1 VRGGVDHHE
10 AAVNAAQELLIAA
23 AGFAA
28 GAINAIAGGGSLVSF
43 PALVAAG
50 LPTLTAN
57 VTNTVSVWPGYVS
70 GAAGLRGELVG
81 QRARM
86 RPLAITACAGS
97 ALGVV
102 LLLALPSSVF
112 DAVVPW
118 FVIFAS
124 VTLAVQPRVAAWLR
138 ARPRRRGDRAEHH
151 AVGLHASLVAA
162 AAYGAY
168 FGGGL
173 GVILLGVLGL
183 FLTDGLHRVIALKN
197 VMSFVVNTVAL
208 IAFVAFAPVD
218 WHAFVFVAPAAFA
231 GGLAG
236 ARLARLVP
244 PAILRGAIIATGF
257 VVGVVLLVR

>member
-1 VRGGVDHHE
+1 MNV
-10 AAVNAAQELLIAA
+10 AQEILVTA

-28 GAINAIAGGGSLVSF
+28 GTINAIAGGGSLVSF
-43 PALVAAG
+43 PALLAAG

-57 VTNTVSVWPGYVS
+57 VTNTVSVWPGYMS
-70 GAAGLRGELVG
+70 GAAGLREELEG

-86 RPLAITACAGS
+86 RPLTITACAGA

-112 DAVVPW
+112 DAAVPW
-118 FVIFAS
+118 FVLFAAF
-124 VTLAVQPRVAAWLR
+124 TLAVQPRVGAWLR
-138 ARPRRRGDRAEHH
+138 ARPGRRDDREEHH
-151 AVGLHASLVAA
+151 AIGLHVAVLGA

-197 VMSFVVNTVAL
+197 VMSFVINTVAL

-218 WHAFVFVAPAAFA
+218 WTAFLFVAPAAFV
-231 GGLAG
+231 GGLTG
-236 ARLARLVP
+236 ARLARRI
-244 PAILRGAIIATGF
+244 PAAVLRAGIVVIGV
-257 VVGVVLLVR
+257 VVGVALLLR